1 MNFEIKNLHVN
12 AFDKPILK
20 GVNLTINQ
28 GQVHVIMGQNGAG
41 KSTLASAIMGN
52 PKYEITQ
59 GQILLDSQQL
69 HQMAVDERAKC
80 GVFLAMQYPQEV
92 PGVTNSNFIKTAYN
106 AVHNTNIGVVEFIK
120 KMDSAVEQLQ
130 MRKDLPH
137 RYLNDGFS
145 GGEKKRNEILQMLI
159 LQPRLA
165 ILDEI
170 DSGLDMDALKVVGN
184 AIADQVQKG
193 TAMLIITHYERIL
206 EYVKPDFVHIMA
218 DGKIVKTGGMEL
230 IEQIQQKGYD
240 AVVGEL

>member
-1 MNFEIKNLHVN
+1 
-12 AFDKPILK
+12 
-20 GVNLTINQ
+20 
-28 GQVHVIMGQNGAG
+28 
-41 KSTLASAIMGN
+41 
-52 PKYEITQ
+52 
-59 GQILLDSQQL
+59 
-69 HQMAVDERAKC
+69 
-80 GVFLAMQYPQEV
+80 
-92 PGVTNSNFIKTAYN
+92 
-106 AVHNTNIGVVEFIK
+106 
-120 KMDSAVEQLQ
+120 MDSAVKQLQ

-218 DGKIVKTGGMEL
+218 DGKIVKTGGVEL